1 MQPSTAHRVVLKVDT
16 LDQENRRLSQVA
28 LREPVF
34 LNSIPKSGSHL
45 LRNIIRMFVPVGQ
58 QYQRQFIQHSIL
70 AEHSHVFSASLPML
84 SWGHLA
90 FTDASAVELTN
101 VRHILLVR
109 DPYSRVIARARFFV
123 SEEFQGNLELLKEG
137 KLSAEELMNLMIF
150 GVYQKAPSLAE
161 IYNHNAVAW
170 LGTPITLVR
179 YEDIIRHLRQLE
191 GEEAEA
197 FFGGILDACGIDPP
211 EDWRDRVRIGSD
223 PAQSGTAR
231 ENLRTSGAL
240 EFPKELPEMQR
251 RLVDY
256 AVPGLRAL
264 LGYD

>member
-1 MQPSTAHRVVLKVDT
+1 MQSQMQRVYLKPDT
-16 LDQENRRLSQVA
+16 LDQENRKFQHVP
-28 LREPVF
+28 LRQPVF

-45 LRNIIRMFVPVGQ
+45 LRNIIRMFVPVSQ
-58 QYQRQFIQHSIL
+58 QYQRQFIQHGNL
-70 AEHSHVFSASLPML
+70 AEHEHVFSASLPML

-90 FTDASAVELTN
+90 FTDESAVNLTG

-109 DPYSRVIARARFFV
+109 DPYSWVIARARFFV
-123 SEEFQGNLELLKEG
+123 SDEFQGNLELLKEG

-161 IYNHNAVAW
+161 IFNHNAVAW
-170 LGTPITLVR
+170 LGTGVTMVR
-179 YEDIIRHLRQLE
+179 YEDIIRQLQDLDSD
-191 GEEAEA
+191 GAEN
-197 FFGGILDACGIDPP
+197 FFRNIFMTCGVDMPA
-211 EDWRDRVRIGSD
+211 DWRDRVRTGSN

-231 ENLRTSGAL
+231 ENLRTGDAP

-264 LGYD
+264 FGYE

>member
-1 MQPSTAHRVVLKVDT
+1 MQSQMQRVFLKPDT
-16 LDQENRRLSQVA
+16 LDQENRRFEHEP

-45 LRNIIRMFVPVGQ
+45 LRNIVRMFVPVSQ
-58 QYQRQFIQHSIL
+58 QYQRQFIQHANL
-70 AEHSHVFSASLPML
+70 AEHAHVFKATLPML

-90 FTDASAVELTN
+90 FTDASAVDLAN

-109 DPYSRVIARARFFV
+109 DPYSWVIARARFFV
-123 SEEFQGNLELLKEG
+123 SDEFQGNLELLKKG
-137 KLSAEELMNLMIF
+137 KLNAEELMNLMIF

-161 IYNHNAVAW
+161 IFNHNAVAW
-170 LGTPITLVR
+170 LGTCVTVYR
-179 YEDIIRHLRQLE
+179 YEDIIRQLKQLE
-191 GEEAEA
+191 SDEAEE
-197 FFGGILDACGIDPP
+197 FFRGILATCGIDCPD
-211 EDWRDRVRIGSD
+211 DWRERVRTGSD

-231 ENLRTSGAL
+231 ENLRTGDAP
-240 EFPKELPEMQR
+240 EFPKDLPEMQR

-264 LGYD
+264 FGYE

>member
-1 MQPSTAHRVVLKVDT
+1 MQSQMQRVYLKPDT
-16 LDQENRRLSQVA
+16 LDQENRRFQHA
-28 LREPVF
+28 PLREPVF

-45 LRNIIRMFVPVGQ
+45 LRNIIRMFVPVSQ
-58 QYQRQFIQHSIL
+58 QYQRQFIQHANL
-70 AEHSHVFSASLPML
+70 AEHAHVFSASLPML

-90 FTDASAVELTN
+90 FTDAAAVDLTN

-109 DPYSRVIARARFFV
+109 DPYSWVIARARFFV
-123 SEEFQGNLELLKEG
+123 SDEFQGNLELLKEG

-161 IYNHNAVAW
+161 IFNHNAVAW
-170 LGTPITLVR
+170 LGTGVTVVR
-179 YEDIIRHLRQLE
+179 YEDIVRQLKQLDSD
-191 GEEAEA
+191 EAEQ
-197 FFGGILDACGIDPP
+197 FFRSILDVCGIDLA
-211 EDWRDRVRIGSD
+211 EDWRERVRTGSD

-231 ENLRTSGAL
+231 ENLRTAGAPD
-240 EFPKELPEMQR
+240 FPKELPDVQR

-264 LGYD
+264 LGYE